1 MKALWIEISNIHCED
16 CKQTIQSSLEETI
29 KSKFPSFEFLIK
41 IINNSEVSIISTNN
55 ATDISQRLLMT
66 TLNEVE
72 DLGFIVKDYKTY
84 NIDEE
89 SNENTEISLSFW
101 GSLKKRWLMKHIDVN
116 SDNHFQSCSKC
127 REEKEY
133 DEEQVIYKAV
143 LEIKDMQ
150 HQRVDENKVKG
161 IIRPYTLPDSEI
173 KISEEEVIF
182 KVHNKQYVNLV
193 ISMLKSNLHLQDVE
207 LLEIN
212 QFSATAKEEE
222 DLYKIEA
229 IISGMTCA
237 ACASSIT
244 TAINGLPFL
253 KNFSIS
259 VVSKTGE
266 FIVTSKARDDLDSL
280 IESIEDC
287 GFDIEIMDVNRLNI
301 GQVNKRRVVNLK
313 VSGMFCE
320 HCPQNI
326 KEYLNKIGNVENE
339 HEFGVDKPTVK
350 FSYVPSKELKLRNIL
365 QDLHGEL
372 GFHVE
377 IAKNVDIDEQLR
389 LISKKETFK
398 IVYRLA
404 LTTLVVIPTFVFGI
418 VGMSLVPS
426 SNKFRIW
433 LDTSIWTGKVSRAT
447 WILFLFSTPVYFF
460 ATDIFHRKALKE
472 ITSLWSNSNVT
483 LFKRFCKFGSMNL
496 LMSLGTTIS
505 YFASIILLI
514 MAALA
519 KDRQSTGGMEHMGF
533 TTSYFD
539 SVVFLTF
546 FLLIGRLLES
556 YSKTKTAESIS
567 NLGELKPQMAT
578 LLSTDEKVN
587 LNLLELDDLIKIK
600 PGESP
605 PLDCIIIEGSSQFDE
620 SALTGESKPILRTKG
635 EQVLTGTINKGPNLI
650 KARVVTLDGDS
661 LIDQIIRTVRDG
673 QMKRAPVER
682 IADIVTGYFVP
693 VIVLLAILTWIVWLS
708 LGLSGRL
715 PASYLDID
723 LGGWYIWSLEFA
735 IAVFVIACPCGIGL
749 AAPTAI
755 FVGIGIAAKNGI
767 LARGGGV
774 AFQECGDGKI
784 DTICFDKT
792 GTLTNGELRI
802 TNFAILSKKSDIR
815 SLILKITKDLESSST
830 HPIAISVQNFI
841 KELEDS
847 SSALDFGQFDDSLTV
862 SQIQEISGK
871 GLKCEIFYKNVL
883 AQVILGNELLMKE
896 HQVQMSSTQEKLI
909 NNLKLQGKSIVIV
922 SSNHSIFNS
931 NKASGF
937 KPILLMG
944 CRDDIR
950 PESKSVIKLL
960 KERQIQTWMITGDNE
975 VTAMTIAKEL
985 GIDNVLAQV
994 LPEEKANKVQWLQT
1008 LTNRN
1013 SKNPHIRSKVCMVG
1027 DGINDSI
1034 ALSTADIGISLS
1046 SGSELAITSS
1056 DFVLLNTRY
1065 PLLSILTLFELSDKV
1080 FRRIKFNF
1088 GWAIVYNLIG
1098 IPIAAGVIYPIN
1110 NSRLSPVW
1118 ASAAMALSSISVV
1131 LSSLSLK
1138 FFRKRNIEALLNTD
1152 NRNKD
1157 TSNKKLAIEEEL

>member
-1 MKALWIEISNIHCED
+1 MQTLWVEVSNIHCED
-16 CKQTIQSSLEETI
+16 CKQTIQSSLQETI
-29 KSKFPSFEFLIK
+29 HSEFPDFQFLIK
-41 IINNSEVSIISTNN
+41 IINNSEVSIISSGGDSSKKFPQKLVSLIL
-55 ATDISQRLLMT
+55 AEI
-66 TLNEVE
+66 E
-72 DLGFIVKDYKTY
+72 DLGFIVKDYKLY
-84 NIDEE
+84 VIDEE
-89 SNENTEISLSFW
+89 SNENTELSLPLWVAF
-101 GSLKKRWLMKHIDVN
+101 KKYWFMKHMDVSEN
-116 SDNHFQSCSKC
+116 SHFHSCSKC
-127 REEKEY
+127 REEHEHGSKS
-133 DEEQVIYKAV
+133 EEAAELTYKVV
-143 LEIKDMQ
+143 LEIRDTGYNQ
-150 HQRVDENKVKG
+150 AKVKG
-161 IIRPYTLPDSEI
+161 IIKPYTVPKSEI
-173 KISEEEVIF
+173 QISEEEVIF
-182 KVHNKQYVNLV
+182 KVHNKQYVNLA
-193 ISMLKSNLHLQDVE
+193 ISMIKSNLSLTQVE
-207 LLEIN
+207 LVEMIQLSSTEP
-212 QFSATAKEEE
+212 EEP
-222 DLYKIEA
+222 DLYKVEA

-244 TAINGLPFL
+244 TAIKDLPFL
-253 KNFSIS
+253 SDFSIS

-266 FIVTSKARDDLDSL
+266 FIVNSKARDKLDAL
-280 IESIEDC
+280 VESIEDC
-287 GFDIEIMDVNRLNI
+287 GFDIEIMDVNRMNSRL
-301 GQVNKRRVVNLK
+301 KKRVVNLK
-313 VSGMFCE
+313 ISGMFCD
-320 HCPQNI
+320 HCPENI
-326 KEYLNKIGNVENE
+326 SEFLNKIGQVENDLD
-339 HEFGVDKPTVK
+339 FSVSNPVAK

-365 QDLHGEL
+365 QDLHDQL

-377 IAKNVDIDEQLR
+377 ISKKLDIDEQLR
-389 LISKKETFK
+389 LISKRETFK

-404 LTTLVVIPTFVFGI
+404 LTTIIVIPTFVFGI
-418 VGMSLVPS
+418 VGMSLVPK
-426 SNKFRIW
+426 SNQFRIW
-433 LDTSIWTGKVSRAT
+433 LDEAAWAGNVSRAT
-447 WILFLFSTPVYFF
+447 WILFILSSPVYFF

-472 ITSLWSNSNVT
+472 ITSLWSNSNVSM
-483 LFKRFCKFGSMNL
+483 FKRFCKFGSMNL

-514 MAALA
+514 MAALTKRKHA
-519 KDRQSTGGMEHMGF
+519 SMAEMGF
-533 TTSYFD
+533 TTTYFD

-567 NLGELKPQMAT
+567 NLGELKPKFAT
-578 LLSTDEKVN
+578 LLTDEQVN

-605 PLDCIIIEGSSQFDE
+605 PLDCLIVEGESSFDE

-635 EQVLTGTINKGPNLI
+635 EQIFTGTINKGPNLI
-650 KARVVTLDGDS
+650 KGKIMALDGDS
-661 LIDQIIRTVRDG
+661 LIDQIIKTVRDG

-693 VIVLLAILTWIVWLS
+693 VIVLLAILTWIIWLS

-792 GTLTNGELRI
+792 GTLTNGELKV
-802 TNFAILSKKSDIR
+802 TNYAVD
-815 SLILKITKDLESSST
+815 SLNKALALKITKELESSST
-830 HPIAISVQNFI
+830 HPIAVSVKTFI
-841 KELEDS
+841 EELETLSDGS
-847 SSALDFGQFDDSLTV
+847 LDFSEFDRSLTV

-871 GLKCEIFYKNVL
+871 GLKCDIFHNNSL
-883 AQVILGNELLMKE
+883 GQVILGNELLMKE
-896 HQVQMSSTQEKLI
+896 HQVQISSKQEKLI
-909 NNLKLQGKSIVIV
+909 NNWKLQGKSIVVV
-922 SSNHSIFNS
+922 SSNHPTFSPHQIS
-931 NKASGF
+931 SSQF
-937 KPILLMG
+937 KTILILA
-944 CRDDIR
+944 CRDEIR
-950 PESKSVIKLL
+950 PESKSVINLL
-960 KERQIQTWMITGDNE
+960 KQRQIQTWMVTGDNE
-975 VTAMTIAKEL
+975 LTAMTIAKEL

-994 LPEEKANKVQWLQT
+994 LPEEKAEKVKWLQS
-1008 LTNRN
+1008 LTNTKN
-1013 SKNPHIRSKVCMVG
+1013 SQLRSKVCMVG

-1056 DFVLLNTRY
+1056 DFVLLNNRY
-1065 PLLSILTLFELSDKV
+1065 PLLSILTLFELSSRV
-1080 FRRIKFNF
+1080 FQRIKFNF

-1098 IPIAAGVIYPIN
+1098 IPIAAGVIYPIH

-1138 FFRKRNIEALLNTD
+1138 FFRKRNVADLLED
-1152 NRNKD
+1152 RD
-1157 TSNKKLAIEEEL
+1157 SSSNAKSFGGATEEQL